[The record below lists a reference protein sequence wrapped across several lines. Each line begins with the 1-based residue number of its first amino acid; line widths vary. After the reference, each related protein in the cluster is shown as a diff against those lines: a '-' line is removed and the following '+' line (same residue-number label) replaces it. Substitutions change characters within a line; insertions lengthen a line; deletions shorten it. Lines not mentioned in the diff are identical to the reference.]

1 MSKLS
6 LFSPS
11 LSSFPFPI
19 SSIIMYIH
27 DAAYTCV
34 LHKGEHVR
42 SNVQTQF
49 NWHLSIKNWQIDKY
63 IFSVWTNILNG
74 NRTIK

>member
-11 LSSFPFPI
+11 LSSFLFPI

-49 NWHLSIKNWQIDKY
+49 N
-63 IFSVWTNILNG
+63 
-74 NRTIK
+74 